1 MTDRLSRNR
10 NFGLLWTASFISQTG
25 DMIYAIAMAW
35 MILVRTRSPAIM
47 GLFLVAS
54 YLPGFLVSPWVGAII
69 DRSPRKRIL
78 VSADVIRG
86 TIVGLASIVVF
97 HGRLQLWHIL
107 AVAVVLSLSSAFF
120 NPTARVVI
128 PRIVPGDRLVSANS
142 SMQFI
147 SGATSVAGPLL
158 GAALMGFLGYFGA
171 FVLNAVSFFL
181 SGGLI
186 LLVRGSLDPD
196 QAGPVPRVD
205 GGVRSGFRFISGN
218 LRLLVVLIIIFC
230 VHLFFGSLA
239 VVLPFLASQLSGN
252 GLLNLGMLEAALGTG
267 IVAGAVALNLGNGE
281 PRESALFWAIAT
293 LGIGILSLGACRGF
307 GVTAPCAYEG
317 SLVVIGACVSM
328 ASVFWTTLMQRV
340 IPDRIAGRIFA
351 ISSAIGNIAL
361 PMAYG
366 IFGVLLGWI
375 SLESL
380 LVACGLIIVGIGLAG
395 GRVYARSEWKASCCE
410 VGDDQ

>member
-1 MTDRLSRNR
+1 
-10 NFGLLWTASFISQTG
+10 
-25 DMIYAIAMAW
+25 
-35 MILVRTRSPAIM
+35 
-47 GLFLVAS
+47 
-54 YLPGFLVSPWVGAII
+54 
-69 DRSPRKRIL
+69 
-78 VSADVIRG
+78 
-86 TIVGLASIVVF
+86 LASIVVF

-158 GAALMGFLGYFGA
+158 GAALMGSLGYFGA

-196 QAGPVPRVD
+196 QAGPVARVD

-239 VVLPFLASQLSGN
+239 VVLPFLANQLSGN

-267 IVAGAVALNLGNGE
+267 IVVGAVALNLGKEE
-281 PRESALFWAIAT
+281 PRESALFWSIAT
-293 LGIGILSLGACRGF
+293 LGLGILSLGACRGF
-307 GVTAPCAYEG
+307 GVAAPYAYEG
-317 SLVVIGACVSM
+317 ALVVIGACVSM

-366 IFGVLLGWI
+366 IFGVLLGGI
-375 SLESL
+375 SLEGL
-380 LVACGLIIVGIGLAG
+380 LVACGLTIVGIGLAG
-395 GRVYARSEWKASCCE
+395 GKVYARSEWKASCCE